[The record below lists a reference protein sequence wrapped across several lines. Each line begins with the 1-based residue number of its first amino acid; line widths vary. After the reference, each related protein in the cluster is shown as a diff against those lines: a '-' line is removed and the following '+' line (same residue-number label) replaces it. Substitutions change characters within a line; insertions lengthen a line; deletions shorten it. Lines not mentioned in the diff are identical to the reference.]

1 MPDRERIRRALLAV
15 AFGHGDLPPDA
26 VMQYALPEIETL
38 SIDLGHLQ
46 RKRDRLVAALRDLGY
61 EVHVPEGT
69 FYLLPRTPIEDDV
82 AFTEA
87 LARRDVFVLPGTAME
102 MPGYIRL
109 SLTATDAMIDRALPV
124 FAAAIADAA
133 HSPAR

>member
-1 MPDRERIRRALLAV
+1 M
-15 AFGHGDLPPDA
+15 
-26 VMQYALPEIETL
+26 
-38 SIDLGHLQ
+38 
-46 RKRDRLVAALRDLGY
+46 AALRDLGY

-87 LARRDVFVLPGTAME
+87 LARRDVFVLPGRAVE

>member
-1 MPDRERIRRALLAV
+1 M
-15 AFGHGDLPPDA
+15 
-26 VMQYALPEIETL
+26 
-38 SIDLGHLQ
+38 
-46 RKRDRLVAALRDLGY
+46 
-61 EVHVPEGT
+61 
-69 FYLLPRTPIEDDV
+69 

-87 LARRDVFVLPGTAME
+87 LARRDVFVLPSTAVE

-109 SLTATDAMIDRALPV
+109 SLTATDAMIGRALPV